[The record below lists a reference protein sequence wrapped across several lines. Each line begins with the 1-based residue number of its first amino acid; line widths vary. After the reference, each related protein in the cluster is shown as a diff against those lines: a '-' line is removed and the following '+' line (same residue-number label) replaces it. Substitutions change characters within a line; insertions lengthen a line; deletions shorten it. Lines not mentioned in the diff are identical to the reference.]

1 MCRIPNLEAG
11 EEDHTEY
18 QSCQLRALRLQIA
31 QVHQNSFTERV
42 LISIWPKQHESVDP
56 TCVAFLVPFGGD
68 GVMVQGIFWY
78 TLGL

>member
-18 QSCQLRALRLQIA
+18 QSCQLRAPRL
-31 QVHQNSFTERV
+31 HSTERV
-42 LISIWPKQHESVDP
+42 LISVGFRIWPKQHESVDP
-56 TCVAFLVPFGGD
+56 TCVAFLVQFGGD

-78 TLGL
+78 TLDL